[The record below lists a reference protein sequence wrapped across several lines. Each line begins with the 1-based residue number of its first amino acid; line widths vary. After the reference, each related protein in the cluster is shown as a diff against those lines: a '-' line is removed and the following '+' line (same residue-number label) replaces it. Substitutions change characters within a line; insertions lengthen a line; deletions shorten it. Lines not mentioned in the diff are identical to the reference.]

1 MSHIFCCANI
11 SKHKYKLYARSSRTR
26 SEIIGII
33 RPISTHRHSFVHQG
47 RLAIFFQSQP
57 DFSIHRRFCLKRYA
71 ITSSSWHINH
81 LIKLRRPRIG
91 KCSWD
96 IGNKALF
103 SSVNGICTPVFCPSR
118 PACKIVHEIAICYNI
133 IRKRNECYIIK
144 RYRMLHVL
152 TSFYIAQEK
161 EQFCTAA
168 GNRRCKIISVRL
180 PFWCRGK
187 SAIKQSR
194 IVDSLY
200 ANCNRSTHRTL
211 CTERNAVGRR
221 AVNINILIELGRP
234 CVWKRR
240 VNICLQSRISSRK
253 DGAIFTPCRPAC
265 IVRCKVGV
273 LKIYRNRENLGYCKE
288 RGIRLSGPALGR
300 PKKGEERNKVQD
312 YRDECERVE
321 VERKFSLGKRK
332 CGMGLVTAKLEETAA
347 HVVALSILLLNLR
360 KIQCAFLQFWDW
372 LLGFLQPCEKQ
383 MVIQ

>member
-1 MSHIFCCANI
+1 
-11 SKHKYKLYARSSRTR
+11 
-26 SEIIGII
+26 
-33 RPISTHRHSFVHQG
+33 
-47 RLAIFFQSQP
+47 
-57 DFSIHRRFCLKRYA
+57 
-71 ITSSSWHINH
+71 
-81 LIKLRRPRIG
+81 
-91 KCSWD
+91 
-96 IGNKALF
+96 
-103 SSVNGICTPVFCPSR
+103 
-118 PACKIVHEIAICYNI
+118 
-133 IRKRNECYIIK
+133 
-144 RYRMLHVL
+144 MLHVL

-240 VNICLQSRISSRK
+240 VNICLQSRISNRK

-273 LKIYRNRENLGYCKE
+273 LKQIHIGCLR
-288 RGIRLSGPALGR
+288 RGASRIRRQIAVILVHP
-300 PKKGEERNKVQD
+300 NIVNI
-312 YRDECERVE
+312 
-321 VERKFSLGKRK
+321 KFG
-332 CGMGLVTAKLEETAA
+332 
-347 HVVALSILLLNLR
+347 
-360 KIQCAFLQFWDW
+360 
-372 LLGFLQPCEKQ
+372 
-383 MVIQ
+383 